1 MGWFLKSIFYF
12 LQGDVFVKGSINYEK
27 RRLIH
32 NGLCTKIYPDI
43 IVVPE
48 STNDVSA
55 IVKITNKHKVAISIR
70 SGGHSYTCQSTKQGN
85 NFIKFIHGKIFFTD
99 QFY

>member
-1 MGWFLKSIFYF
+1 MFA
-12 LQGDVFVKGSINYEK
+12 KGSINYEK

-85 NFIKFIHGKIFFTD
+85 NFIRFVHRKILFLWLDIFTD
-99 QFY
+99 QFYPTFHG

>member
-1 MGWFLKSIFYF
+1 M
-12 LQGDVFVKGSINYEK
+12 FVKGSINYEK

-85 NFIKFIHGKIFFTD
+85 NFIKFIHGKTFLLVNFT
-99 QFY
+99 

>member
-1 MGWFLKSIFYF
+1 MGFLKSIFYF
-12 LQGDVFVKGSINYEK
+12 LQGDVFAKGSINYEK

-85 NFIKFIHGKIFFTD
+85 LSNFGTPS
-99 QFY
+99 

>member
-1 MGWFLKSIFYF
+1 MFA
-12 LQGDVFVKGSINYEK
+12 KGSINYEK

-70 SGGHSYTCQSTKQGN
+70 SGGHSYTCQSTKQGMTSISMHN
-85 NFIKFIHGKIFFTD
+85 VTHSTRRFFRL
-99 QFY
+99 

>member
-1 MGWFLKSIFYF
+1 M
-12 LQGDVFVKGSINYEK
+12 FVKGSINYEK

-85 NFIKFIHGKIFFTD
+85 NFIKFIHGKTFLLINFTTTF
-99 QFY
+99 QC